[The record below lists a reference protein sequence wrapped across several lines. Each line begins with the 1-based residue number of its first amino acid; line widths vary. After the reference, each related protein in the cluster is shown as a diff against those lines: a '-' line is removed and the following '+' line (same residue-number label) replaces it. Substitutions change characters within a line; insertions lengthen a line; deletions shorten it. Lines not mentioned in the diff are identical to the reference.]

1 MDNFLNN
8 RDDLSEGEGMSS
20 STDFDFDENQES
32 SSALRNFDQQNQVLH
47 EGDEETP
54 RVETVMVDGVV
65 RRIVILM
72 PNGKRLELSCQ
83 Y

>member
-1 MDNFLNN
+1 MDDFLSNRESLSRDESMDTSTNFGS
-8 RDDLSEGEGMSS
+8 DDAAETG
-20 STDFDFDENQES
+20 
-32 SSALRNFDQQNQVLH
+32 ALRNFDQQNQVLH

-65 RRIVILM
+65 ERIIIEM
-72 PNGKRLELSCQ
+72 PNGKRLELTCQ